1 MGKKR
6 VFLPPTSAKHTYP
19 RSVVPRGRG
28 TRNKM
33 TDSSEEARK
42 EAQKRLAH
50 TYMTMS
56 VLQRAANGDAQDLT
70 VREELGAPRALLSH
84 RCCTIVVKM
93 FLATSKPL
101 PPLLNH
107 CKEMF

>member
-1 MGKKR
+1 MEKKKR

-19 RSVVPRGRG
+19 RGVVPRGRG

-33 TDSSEEARK
+33 TNSSEEARK

-50 TYMTMS
+50 TYMTMP
-56 VLQRAANGDAQDLT
+56 VLQRAVNGSDAQDLT

-84 RCCTIVVKM
+84 RCCTIVKRC
-93 FLATSKPL
+93 FRL
-101 PPLLNH
+101 PAGH
-107 CKEMF
+107 